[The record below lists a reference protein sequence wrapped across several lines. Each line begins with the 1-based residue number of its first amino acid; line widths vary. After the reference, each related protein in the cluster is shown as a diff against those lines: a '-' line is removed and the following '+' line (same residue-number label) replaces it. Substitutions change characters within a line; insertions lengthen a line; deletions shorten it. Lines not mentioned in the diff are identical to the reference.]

1 MTRYNHYVMDL
12 EEKRML
18 ELSQINQNI
27 STLKEMLKK
36 DMPQSGKDS
45 IALEIHYLTNDLIPQ
60 LKIYDV

>member
-1 MTRYNHYVMDL
+1 
-12 EEKRML
+12 ML